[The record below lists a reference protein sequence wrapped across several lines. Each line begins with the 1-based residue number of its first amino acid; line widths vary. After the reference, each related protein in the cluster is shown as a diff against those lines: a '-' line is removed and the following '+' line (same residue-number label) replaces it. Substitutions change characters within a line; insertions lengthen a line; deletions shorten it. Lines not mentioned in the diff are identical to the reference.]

1 MNIENT
7 KILIVDDDLKILSL
21 IERSLKTE
29 PYEIYTADTE
39 KKALYYVRNHKF
51 DLVISDLI
59 LKETAG
65 VILIDKIKKKQLHIK
80 TILMSG
86 GFMPNENE
94 TTLLKIDVFLPKPFD
109 FQELITTIKKL
120 LANK

>member
-65 VILIDKIKKKQLHIK
+65 VLLIDKIKKKQPHIK

-86 GFMPNENE
+86 GFMPKENE

-109 FQELITTIKKL
+109 FQELIATINKL
-120 LANK
+120 LTNK